1 MRISNLLILGFMLG
15 TICAENYAATIDN
28 DFFITYPGKQITA
41 LDNCDIYK
49 TILLHSR
56 TSSNQNVLQYWLSNP
71 DNIELPPIDS
81 VWVINPDQEVVLVSY
96 AQPMEDIDISFLPNW
111 VYVLYIQLG
120 ECVKSKTFFV
130 IRNQGQSIDNV
141 TSEQPPVYK
150 IIRDGQLY
158 IRREGKTYSPD
169 GRITTC
175 Q

>member
-1 MRISNLLILGFMLG
+1 MLG
-15 TICAENYAATIDN
+15 TIYAENYAATIDN
-28 DFFITYPGKQITA
+28 DFFITYSGKQITA
-41 LDNCDIYK
+41 LDNCDMYE
-49 TILLHSR
+49 TVSLHRR
-56 TSSNQNVLQYWLSNP
+56 TSSNQNVLQYWLRNP

-111 VYVLYIQLG
+111 IYLLSIQLG
-120 ECVKSKTFFV
+120 ECVKSETFFV

-169 GRITTC
+169 GRIVGETNDNDRL
-175 Q
+175 